1 MSAGSGANAQAQHT
15 EEAVGRSL
23 APSVP
28 VPAVPVPAVPVPAET
43 VGPEPTATK
52 LICGGNGRTTG
63 TDEANTPNA
72 VMKTAEA
79 AETKTCMG
87 SRSLFEPQWDSTG
100 GVPVEGPGVRNTP
113 VDSTC

>member
-1 MSAGSGANAQAQHT
+1 MMAGSGDNGQAKTT
-15 EEAVGRSL
+15 EEAIGRSF
-23 APSVP
+23 A
-28 VPAVPVPAVPVPAET
+28 PAVPVPAVPVPAET
-43 VGPEPTATK
+43 VGPEPTATE